1 MNPHPSV
8 HAIAS
13 RAAPRPLSGALPLL
27 PARHLARPRLLQRL
41 LGGRQR
47 VNLLHAPAGFGK
59 SVLLN
64 ECARQAG
71 PRGRVAWL
79 DLRGRPLRPDDFL
92 RRLAIVLDLDPAARN
107 WQDDLQR
114 LLEGGPQPLWI
125 VLDDYPRQADAE
137 LDACV
142 AGLLEN
148 SAADIRWWIG
158 ARRRPDWNL
167 PRLLLQGE
175 LLELGAADLAL
186 DRDELEQLLRKQPA
200 EAAEDEADE
209 LLGRSAG
216 WPALLGLL
224 ALQGRLRWPE
234 AGGGLLHDYLRRE
247 VLAPLPA
254 PLREALRV
262 LAHLPRFK
270 AGLCRHLAP
279 VGEAAFAQLEQ
290 MQLLRRL
297 DEGSGWFA
305 LWPPLAEL
313 LRQAHDEAPPADAL
327 LAASQWFAEHGDL
340 RQATQL
346 ALAAGSIERAVAL
359 LQDANSDQMMVEHS
373 AVQLLRW
380 RDELPEGLLQSSPKL
395 ILLETWALI
404 LCARL
409 DEAMAC
415 LQGLSRFLPRPDAHR
430 QRLCLAH
437 YQATLGVLQRQFALP
452 DARRNCSDALQHL
465 EERFWGQHI
474 LCHQALAQQAMVEGD
489 LTVARQHC
497 QAGLRLSRRHA
508 NLCFE
513 ALLSVEHI
521 HLLAL
526 SGEHRH
532 ALDYAEQML
541 AELRKHAHGGPM
553 SARLH
558 VLRGELLALRGDDT
572 GAEAG
577 LQRGL
582 REAEE
587 SQDAYLLYAYHAL
600 ISLACERGEVER
612 AHQLLLAA
620 ERRMQRLC
628 IPEIRYREVLRLARA
643 RLCLASGEPAR
654 ARDELLGVLAEL
666 GLNPLLAP
674 TGFYDLQYRVR
685 LLLAQA
691 HDELGE
697 TTRASH
703 ELQALQRDCQ
713 RLGLRSLA
721 CETQLRLAETLHAL
735 DQAAAEEH
743 LREALQDCRR
753 LSLLRPLARLQRND
767 ASWSR
772 QLLAQLPALAPAN
785 RAPGTAEAQP
795 APAEM
800 LSQRELEVLELI
812 AQGCSNQEI
821 AEQLEISLHTVK
833 THARRINIKLEVE
846 RRTQA
851 VARAKASG
859 LLA

>member
-1 MNPHPSV
+1 MNSHPNL

-13 RAAPRPLSGALPLL
+13 RPAPRALSGALPLL
-27 PARHLARPRLLQRL
+27 PARHVARPRLLQRL

-79 DLRGRPLRPDDFL
+79 DLRGRPLQEGDFL
-92 RRLAIVLDLDPAARN
+92 SRLAIVLDLDPSARN
-107 WQDDLQR
+107 WQEDLQR
-114 LLEGGPQPLWI
+114 LLEGSAQPLWI
-125 VLDDYPRQADAE
+125 VLDDYPRQSDAR

-142 AGLLEN
+142 ARLLET
-148 SAADIRWWIG
+148 SAIDIRWWIG
-158 ARRRPDWNL
+158 SRRRPDWNL

-175 LLELGAADLAL
+175 LLELDAGELAL
-186 DRDELEQLLRKQPA
+186 DHDELEHLLRKQQA
-200 EAAEDEADE
+200 EASDSDSVD
-209 LLGRSAG
+209 LLNRSAG

-254 PLREALRV
+254 QLRGALRI
-262 LAHLPRFK
+262 LSHLPRFK
-270 AGLCRHLAP
+270 AGLCRHLGS
-279 VGEAAFAQLEQ
+279 VGEAAFAQLGQ
-290 MQLLRRL
+290 LQLLRRL
-297 DEGSGWFA
+297 DENAGWFA
-305 LWPPLAEL
+305 VWPPLAEL
-313 LRQAHDEAPPADAL
+313 LRQEQDDAPPTDAL
-327 LAASQWFAEHGDL
+327 LEASQWFAEHGDL

-380 RDELPEGLLQSSPKL
+380 RDELPAGLLQSSPKL

-404 LCARL
+404 ICARL
-409 DEAMAC
+409 DEAMDC
-415 LQGLSRFLPRPDAHR
+415 LQALERFLPRPDAHR
-430 QRLCLAH
+430 QRLSLAH
-437 YQATLGVLQRQFALP
+437 YQAILGVLQRQFALP
-452 DARRNCSDALQHL
+452 DARRNCSDALEHL
-465 EERFWGQHI
+465 EEHYWGQHI

-489 LTVARQHC
+489 LIIARQHC

-508 NLCFE
+508 SLCFE

-526 SGEHRH
+526 SGEHHH

-541 AELRKHAHGGPM
+541 AELRKGTHGGPM

-558 VLRGELLALRGDDT
+558 VLRGELLTLRGEDVA
-572 GAEAG
+572 AEAA
-577 LQRGL
+577 LQQGL

-587 SQDAYLLYAYHAL
+587 CQDAYLLYAYHAL

-643 RLCLASGEPAR
+643 RLWLASGEPAK
-654 ARDELLGVLAEL
+654 ARDELLDVLAEL
-666 GLNPLLAP
+666 RLNPLLAP
-674 TGFYDLQYRVR
+674 TGFYDLQYRAR

-691 HDELGE
+691 QGELGE
-697 TTRASH
+697 ATRASQ
-703 ELQALQRDCQ
+703 ELLALQRDCQ

-721 CETQLRLAETLHAL
+721 CESQLRLAEALHGL
-735 DQAAAEEH
+735 DPAAAEEH

-753 LSLLRPLARLQRND
+753 LSLLRPLARLQRKD

-772 QLLAQLPALAPAN
+772 QLLAQLPTAPQAQPTATTAPA
-785 RAPGTAEAQP
+785 PT
-795 APAEM
+795 EM